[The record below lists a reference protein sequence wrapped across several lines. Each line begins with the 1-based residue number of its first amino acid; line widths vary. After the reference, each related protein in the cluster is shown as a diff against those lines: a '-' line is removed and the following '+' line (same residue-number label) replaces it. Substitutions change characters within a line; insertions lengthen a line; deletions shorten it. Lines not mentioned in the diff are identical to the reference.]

1 MFVEDGTA
9 RRDDDKPDFDHFSK
23 EELDEYNG
31 DIDMKKLKNK

>member
-23 EELDEYNG
+23 EELYDYQG
-31 DIDMKKLKNK
+31 VIDMTKVEK